1 MEAIDNLVMVAS
13 PRLMMKVEGERPGP
27 TVVFI
32 GGIHGNEPAGV
43 LALEEIMPIIQKNR
57 AILKGNVFAIKGNLQ
72 ALAAKTRFIDQ
83 DLNRIW
89 TGSILSQIKEKTI
102 LNAEETEAKEILEL
116 IEHLLHAPE
125 EQICFFDLHT
135 TSAPS
140 IPFITINDMLINREF
155 VSPFP
160 VPKILGLEEFLKG
173 PLLSFIN
180 GKGHV
185 AVGFEAGQHQDP
197 MAVSNC
203 VSFIKLCLIQSG
215 SFPATAFDKG
225 NELERLAGA
234 AEGEKGFFEV
244 IYRHEVRPLEQF
256 GMLQGFTNFMSI
268 KAYQKLA
275 MHEGQPVY
283 AAYEGRIFMPLYQAK
298 GTDGFFIIQD
308 IPKFALYLSI
318 WLRRINFIHLITL
331 FPGVKWDNKAT
342 GTLVINQAIARY
354 FTKSFFHL
362 LGFTITG
369 QAEGK
374 LCLKQR
380 DKIEV

>member
-1 MEAIDNLVMVAS
+1 MEAADNSVKVAP
-13 PRLMMKVEGERPGP
+13 PRLISKVEGATPGP

-43 LALEEIMPIIQKNR
+43 LALEEIMPFIQKNK
-57 AILKGNVFAIKGNLQ
+57 AILKGNVLAIKGNLQ
-72 ALAAKTRFIDQ
+72 ALALKTRFIAQ

-89 TGSILSQIKEKTI
+89 TKPLLSRIKEKSI
-102 LNAEETEAKEILEL
+102 LDTEEAEAKAILEL
-116 IEHLLHAPE
+116 IEDLLQNPE
-125 EQICFFDLHT
+125 DKVCFIDLHT
-135 TSAPS
+135 TSSPS
-140 IPFITINDMLINREF
+140 VPFITINDMLINREF
-155 VSPFP
+155 ASAFP

-180 GKGHV
+180 EMGHV

-203 VSFIKLCLIQSG
+203 VSFIRLCLIQSG
-215 SFPATAFDKG
+215 SLPATAFDKR
-225 NELERLAGA
+225 NELERLAEA

-244 IYRHEVRPLEQF
+244 VYRHELRPLEQF
-256 GMLQGFTNFMSI
+256 GMLQGFTNFMPI
-268 KAYQKLA
+268 KAHQKLA

-308 IPKFALYLSI
+308 IPRLALYLSI
-318 WLRRINFIHLITL
+318 WLRRIDFIRLITL
-331 FPGVKWDNKAT
+331 FPGVKWENKAR
-342 GTLVINQAIARY
+342 GTLVVNQAIARF
-354 FTKSFFHL
+354 FTRSFFHL
-362 LGFTITG
+362 LGFTIVG
-369 QAEGK
+369 QSARK
-374 LCLKQR
+374 LFLKQR